1 MRKSLRIDITKSALA
16 AAVIF
21 FVLTS
26 GLMLHRFY
34 SFYHSY
40 SSFDQG
46 IFNQVFWNG
55 IHGRFFESSLSSYL
69 SSAVL
74 HDGNLPTV
82 SYHRLGQH
90 FTPALLLWLPIYAL
104 SPSSPTLLV
113 LQAALMT
120 AAGLVL
126 YALARVYLNPQLSTM
141 ITVSFYAANVV
152 IGPTLAN
159 FHDSCQLPLYMFGLL
174 LALEKRWW
182 WLFAGL
188 AVLLLGVRE
197 DSGILLFSVGFYL
210 VLSRR
215 YPSIGLILCTLS
227 FGYMLVLTNLIMPL
241 FSDDISRRFMME
253 QFGGYVEGNEA
264 STLDVIWALL
274 SNPWQLI
281 KEIFTPFGRTMQY
294 LLAYWLPLAFI
305 PAISPTAWMV
315 VAFPLL
321 TALMRQDYWAL
332 SVNMRFAIN
341 VVPGIFYGA
350 IIWWS
355 QHPNPDVG
363 AKHLGD
369 NSSIKPKSYNPNALP
384 SGSLKTH
391 PSLSQ
396 EEPGERKKEWGNELA
411 DAETRGRGDAENGN
425 PTQNF
430 VHPEEPTPNPSQEG
444 NRSKGEIS
452 GNEQEGFKSRF
463 ALKPQ
468 FRRFWIFCLSLSLVF
483 TFTSNP
489 HRAWSFLFP
498 TSIDPLVY
506 ISVPRQWQHAGQI
519 RSLLEQIPPTA
530 SVSATTH
537 IVPHLSNRREILGFP
552 SLRLINDA
560 RQEISVD
567 YAIADLWQFQ
577 QYEVAFDD
585 DRERLRKLV
594 PAIEQI
600 LVQGNYGII
609 DFQDGVMLLKQGAT
623 PNSTALSSWQ
633 DFREEIEQI

>member
-1 MRKSLRIDITKSALA
+1 MLFIIPFGLDKSHFVGAGLPTISLVNPNIDNIILILWVKRVIERMRTKLRIEITKSALA

-26 GLMLHRFY
+26 GFMLHRFY

-40 SSFDQG
+40 TSFDQG

-55 IHGRFFESSLSSYL
+55 IHGRFFQSSLSSYL

-82 SYHRLGQH
+82 FYHRLGQH

-104 SPSSPTLLV
+104 FQSSATLLV

-126 YALARVYLNPQLSTM
+126 YALARVYLSPQLSTM
-141 ITVSFYAANVV
+141 ITVSYYAANVV

-188 AVLLLGVRE
+188 AVLLLAVRE

-215 YPSIGLILCTLS
+215 YPRLGLLVCTLS

-241 FSDDISRRFMME
+241 FSEDISRRFMIE
-253 QFGGYVEGNEA
+253 QFGGYIEGNQA
-264 STLDVIWALL
+264 STLDVIWALV
-274 SNPWQLI
+274 SNPWRLL
-281 KEIFTPFGRTMQY
+281 KEIFSPFGRTLQY
-294 LLAYWLPLAFI
+294 LLAYWLPLAFV

-315 VAFPLL
+315 AAFPLL
-321 TALMRQDYWAL
+321 TALMRQDFWAL
-332 SVNMRFAIN
+332 SVNMRFALN

-355 QHPNPDVG
+355 QHPGVLIQGAGRWGDGEMGRWGDGKPGVG
-363 AKHLGD
+363 GGGETSWNDKED
-369 NSSIKPKSYNPNALP
+369 FKREFDIKP
-384 SGSLKTH
+384 G
-391 PSLSQ
+391 
-396 EEPGERKKEWGNELA
+396 
-411 DAETRGRGDAENGN
+411 
-425 PTQNF
+425 
-430 VHPEEPTPNPSQEG
+430 
-444 NRSKGEIS
+444 
-452 GNEQEGFKSRF
+452 
-463 ALKPQ
+463 

-506 ISVPRQWQHAGQI
+506 ISLPRQWEHAGQI
-519 RSLLEQIPPTA
+519 RSLLEQIPGDA

-537 IVPHLSNRREILGFP
+537 LVPHLSSRREILGFP

-560 RQEISVD
+560 RKEISVD

-577 QYEVAFDD
+577 QYLVAFDD
-585 DRERLRKLV
+585 DRERLRQLL

-600 LVQGNYGII
+600 LAQGNYGMIE
-609 DFQDGVMLLKQGAT
+609 FQDGVMLLKQGVT
-623 PNSTALSSWQ
+623 SNPTALSAWQ
-633 DFREEIEQI
+633 DFRGKLKIDYLHNS